1 MKRAEAAVDM
11 ARYYEDAR
19 RLARLLTEWST
30 QIPAKRHR
38 FVVTTGGG
46 PGIMEAANLGAH
58 EAGGKTI
65 GLNINLPF
73 EQNPNPYITPSL
85 NFEFHYFF
93 MRKFWFAYLAK
104 ALVIFPG
111 GFGTL
116 DELFEILTLAQ
127 TEKLAKKIVIVI
139 YGSEYWKKIINFEAM
154 VDAGV
159 ISAADLELF
168 KMSDSPEESFEFL
181 KEGLTKYHLG
191 PQQPKRTGR
200 GGRARNREDAAV
212 AVWPDSWL
220 PVETRACR
228 VSVALPPRYPSNTDG
243 ASSRLT
249 MNPSRIHFYGR
260 YSRRQERCLQ
270 RTIPGDSASGLPDF
284 FLRGFLRNSRARS
297 TTSRKRDAIR
307 DPGSRRGAGLAALR
321 CHGGHQRLSGAD
333 SRRQD
338 SPLRRLFRRRLL
350 ADSLGLSLRSVIAL
364 LLLNL
369 RWSARMRDLA
379 ERVTRFKPVHTVR
392 VLGAIPRSHH
402 HPRFPA
408 YGLRRLFPRTQIR
421 TGHANLWPLDGRSD

>member
-1 MKRAEAAVDM
+1 MTDQKLKPALLAYQNEPFLNSPDGRILRLLSEYSEPLSRFRREQIQDTVVFFGSARIHSRNNAKNRLTEVRENGDQGFAAQQANDIKRAEAAVDM

-19 RLARLLTEWST
+19 RLAFLLTEWST

-73 EQNPNPYITPSL
+73 EQYPNPYITPSL

-116 DELFEILTLAQ
+116 DEFFEIVTLAQ

-139 YGSEYWKKIINFEAM
+139 YGSDYWKKIVNFEAM
-154 VDAGV
+154 VEAGV
-159 ISAADLELF
+159 ISPPDLELF

-191 PQQPKRTGR
+191 PQQPKRTG
-200 GGRARNREDAAV
+200 EAAV
-212 AVWPDSWL
+212 PEIAK
-220 PVETRACR
+220 TR
-228 VSVALPPRYPSNTDG
+228 P
-243 ASSRLT
+243 
-249 MNPSRIHFYGR
+249 
-260 YSRRQERCLQ
+260 
-270 RTIPGDSASGLPDF
+270 
-284 FLRGFLRNSRARS
+284 
-297 TTSRKRDAIR
+297 
-307 DPGSRRGAGLAALR
+307 
-321 CHGGHQRLSGAD
+321 
-333 SRRQD
+333 
-338 SPLRRLFRRRLL
+338 
-350 ADSLGLSLRSVIAL
+350 
-364 LLLNL
+364 
-369 RWSARMRDLA
+369 
-379 ERVTRFKPVHTVR
+379 
-392 VLGAIPRSHH
+392 
-402 HPRFPA
+402 
-408 YGLRRLFPRTQIR
+408 
-421 TGHANLWPLDGRSD
+421 